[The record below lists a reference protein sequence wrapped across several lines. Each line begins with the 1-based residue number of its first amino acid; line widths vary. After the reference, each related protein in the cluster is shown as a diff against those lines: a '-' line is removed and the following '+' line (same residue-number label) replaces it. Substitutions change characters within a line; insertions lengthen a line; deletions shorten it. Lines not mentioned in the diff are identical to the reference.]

1 MPTRQSQT
9 TQPDVD
15 VEIKPFDATT
25 LAPKVQTTL
34 RQRLLEYQR
43 NSAQIKQLEAMQD
56 NLKAQIGAIQEEVGE
71 MSMTIDG
78 FTVTLVA
85 PTRSTLNKKK
95 LIALGC
101 APAWLIDAT
110 DVTPTASY
118 YKITQ
123 PGEKTRKKDEGE

>member
-1 MPTRQSQT
+1 MPKQSLST
-9 TQPDVD
+9 TVA
-15 VEIKPFDATT
+15 VENQPFDATT

-43 NSAQIKQLEAMQD
+43 NAAQIKALEAAQET
-56 NLKAQIGAIQEEVGE
+56 LKAEIGAIQEEVGE
-71 MSMTIDG
+71 TSMTIDG

-85 PTRSTLNKKK
+85 PTRSTLNKKR

-101 APAWLIDAT
+101 SPAWLIEAT
-110 DVTPTASY
+110 DITPTASY

-123 PGEKTRKKDEGE
+123 PGEKSHKKDEGN